1 MNSESKYAIFILV
14 IFGISSVI
22 LQTTLTP
29 VIEINGWHPDFVLII
44 VILIG
49 KRFDSV
55 TGSLSGFILGILQDS
70 LSPLPL
76 GISAL
81 SKSIIGY
88 AAGKTKRFHFEG
100 IIQYLWLLFLIFL
113 NELIFYYFFQFKSA
127 LSFDTLL
134 FSMVFPN
141 TLYSTL
147 ILFFAMFFIGKYFN
161 EDK

>member
-1 MNSESKYAIFILV
+1 MNSDSKYAIFLIIV
-14 IFGISSVI
+14 FGIASVV
-22 LQTTLTP
+22 LQTTLSP

-44 VILIG
+44 VLLIG

-55 TGSLSGFILGILQDS
+55 TGSLSGFFLGILQDS
-70 LSPLPL
+70 LSPLPF

-100 IIQYLWLLFLIFL
+100 IINYLWILFLIFL
-113 NELIFYYFFQFKSA
+113 NELIFYYFFQFKSL
-127 LSFDTLL
+127 LSFDTLI
-134 FSMVFPN
+134 FSRVFPN
-141 TLYSTL
+141 TLYTTL
-147 ILFFAMFFIGKYFN
+147 ILFFTMIFIGKYFN